1 MLIGRK
7 RELEGKLLIRGEM
20 VNTCGPADWGVEPC
34 RQLEMQENRKACQ
47 ASVLPSRKWL
57 WQWPL
62 L

>member
-34 RQLEMQENRKACQ
+34 RQLEMQENRKA
-47 ASVLPSRKWL
+47 WL
-57 WQWPL
+57 KHRI
-62 L
+62 